1 MKATGVIEETRRLI
15 EFGWCRGSDARDATG
30 AAVAPG
36 DPSATEWSLL
46 GALGLVA
53 ADGDVALE
61 ELATALAALAE
72 LIADPSLSHWNDQPS
87 RTKEEVLATLAR
99 AHTTLEDGR
108 VLVQAMSRN

>member
-1 MKATGVIEETRRLI
+1 MDAVGVIDEARQLI
-15 EFGWCRGSDARDATG
+15 AFGWCRGCDARDAVGT
-30 AAVAPG
+30 AVPPG
-36 DPSATEWSLL
+36 DPTATEWSLL

-53 ADGDVALE
+53 AHGDVALD

-72 LIADPSLSHWNDQPS
+72 LIADPSLSHWNDQPC

-99 AHTTLEDGR
+99 AHTALEDGR